1 MEENKH
7 KFKGKTIA
15 VDYKSLTDY
24 IEKNTVSLNEQIN
37 KDNVIMTAL
46 ANYYDNN
53 NLTKELKKEIV
64 KIINEIMRKQEGK
77 PKTL

>member
-24 IEKNTVSLNEQIN
+24 VEKNTVSLNEQIN

-64 KIINEIMRKQEGK
+64 KIINEIMRKQKGK

>member
-64 KIINEIMRKQEGK
+64 KIINEIMRKKKGK

>member
-1 MEENKH
+1 
-7 KFKGKTIA
+7 
-15 VDYKSLTDY
+15 LTDY
-24 IEKNTVSLNEQIN
+24 VEKNTVSLNEQIN

-64 KIINEIMRKQEGK
+64 KIINEIMRKQKGK

>member
-24 IEKNTVSLNEQIN
+24 VEKNTVSLNEQIN

-53 NLTKELKKEIV
+53 NLTKE
-64 KIINEIMRKQEGK
+64 
-77 PKTL
+77 